1 MVWGINLLLVTWT
14 RVILW
19 PQQLS
24 DHGHRE
30 PPSPSRRATKIIG
43 SEAAGRTQT
52 ESLRQHK
59 QSVVEWNLM
68 STFLYLF
75 LSCLVS
81 DFIFYIFLPYSFRQA
96 AILLSHDFL
105 AFHKPLQCADA
116 EYWFGFCF
124 HCLRW
129 MGYPESGVWGTP
141 GRALDG
147 LAESSWKSRGQEGR
161 LWIDI

>member
-68 STFLYLF
+68 SIFLYLF

-81 DFIFYIFLPYSFRQA
+81 DFISFFFYPIALDKLPYCWAMISLHFISRSNVQMQNTD
-96 AILLSHDFL
+96 L
-105 AFHKPLQCADA
+105 
-116 EYWFGFCF
+116 GFVSIVC
-124 HCLRW
+124 
-129 MGYPESGVWGTP
+129 GEWGTP
-141 GRALDG
+141 SLGCG
-147 LAESSWKSRGQEGR
+147 GHLAER
-161 LWIDI
+161 LMVSLRAAGKAGVRKVAFE